1 MSGDVAISAF
11 TPRPAAQAIALPAAA
26 SAPPPADPVAT
37 AAVSKRPLVNPGLHL
52 DVALNIAVLQFV
64 DSNGDVTETIPSQKQ
79 LKAYQES
86 QGDGNNAAPA
96 RPAALPAS

>member
-11 TPRPAAQAIALPAAA
+11 TPRPAAQAPVPPANAAA
-26 SAPPPADPVAT
+26 AAPADPAAG

-79 LKAYQES
+79 LKAYQDS
-86 QGDGNNAAPA
+86 HAATSG
-96 RPAALPAS
+96 PAASSG

>member
-11 TPRPAAQAIALPAAA
+11 IPRPAAQAVLPAPGAI
-26 SAPPPADPVAT
+26 PPAADPVASVT
-37 AAVSKRPLVNPGLHL
+37 GSKRPLINPGLHL

-79 LKAYQES
+79 LKAYQDS
-86 QGDGNNAAPA
+86 QGDGHGTAPSGPSA
-96 RPAALPAS
+96 VLGG